1 MAQPIGFVDVAKPSY
16 ACNPVFHARIK
27 HIKIDVHF
35 IPEKVL
41 PKELDVRYISTE
53 EQNADVPTKPL
64 SEAWFE
70 QLQNKLAV
78 TLPPFSLRG
87 IVRIS

>member
-1 MAQPIGFVDVAKPSY
+1 M
-16 ACNPVFHARIK
+16 FHARIK